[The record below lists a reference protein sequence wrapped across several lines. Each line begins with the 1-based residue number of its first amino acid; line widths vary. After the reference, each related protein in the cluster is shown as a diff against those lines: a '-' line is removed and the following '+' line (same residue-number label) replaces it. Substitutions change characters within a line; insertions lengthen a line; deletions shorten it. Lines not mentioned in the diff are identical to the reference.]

1 MNDFVYCCLTDGR
14 TDGRSSWL
22 SVHVCPFEKYFGPT
36 HRVKELLRFP
46 AICLQLLA
54 GHLKRVCLDKN
65 TFIKLDYQ
73 LEVVTVISR
82 SGSVVV
88 VDLFFVFVI
97 LFEVIL
103 VAVGALLLVLR
114 RLTRACECEGRE
126 YGTLAPSSVRL
137 FLLHE
142 RFLCVPAMTP
152 RHTLQHT
159 FFTYL
164 HTYIAKPQVR

>member
-1 MNDFVYCCLTDGR
+1 MYEWFCVLSNGR
-14 TDGRSSWL
+14 TDGRSSCL
-22 SVHVCPFEKYFGPT
+22 SVHVCPLEKYFGPT

-46 AICLQLLA
+46 AIGLQLLA

-82 SGSVVV
+82 SGRVVV

-97 LFEVIL
+97 LFEVIF

-142 RFLCVPAMTP
+142 CFLCVPAMIQYNT
-152 RHTLQHT
+152 RSLLTDWL
-159 FFTYL
+159 TYL
-164 HTYIAKPQVR
+164 HT